1 MLAAERYDRIVE
13 MVNENGSMR
22 VSELSDRCRV
32 TEETIR
38 RDLDRLE
45 QAGRLKRS
53 HGGAVS
59 IKDDQPEIP
68 YRVRE
73 TTHAEEKKRIA
84 QAALSMIRP
93 GDRILLD
100 ASTTAGYMAANMP
113 DIPLTVLTN
122 SIQVATEL
130 SSKDKIEVISTGG
143 QLAQRSLSF
152 VGPLAERSLET
163 YHVDKLFLS
172 CKGVHL
178 EGGGISE
185 SNELQ
190 ARLKQKMVGI
200 SDQVILLADASKF
213 GVRAFARVTG
223 LNAVHAVIINEPQEG
238 DLIHRLKDYD
248 IQITTV

>member
-13 MVNENGSMR
+13 MVNESGSMR

-84 QAALSMIRP
+84 QAALAMIHP

-178 EGGGISE
+178 DGGGISE

-223 LNAVHAVIINEPQEG
+223 LNAVHAVILNEQPDG
-238 DLIHRLKDYD
+238 DLLKRLKDYD

>member
-13 MVNENGSMR
+13 MVNESGSMR
-22 VSELSDRCRV
+22 VSELSDHCRV

-84 QAALSMIRP
+84 QAALAMIRP

-178 EGGGISE
+178 DGGGISE

-223 LNAVHAVIINEPQEG
+223 LNAVHAVILNEQPDG
-238 DLIHRLKDYD
+238 DLMKRLKDYD

>member
-13 MVNENGSMR
+13 MVNMKGSMR
-22 VSELSDRCRV
+22 VSELSELCRV

-45 QAGRLKRS
+45 QAGRLRRS

-59 IKDDQPEIP
+59 VKEEQPEIP

-84 QAALSMIRP
+84 QSALSMICP

-113 DIPLTVLTN
+113 DMPLTVLTN

-130 SSKDKIEVISTGG
+130 SSREKIEVISTGG
-143 QLAQRSLSF
+143 QLAPRSLSF

-223 LNAVHAVIINEPQEG
+223 LNAVHAVITDQPLEG
-238 DLIHRLKDYD
+238 ELMDRLNGYD
-248 IQITTV
+248 IEITTV

>member
-13 MVNENGSMR
+13 MVNVKGSMR
-22 VSELSDRCRV
+22 VSELSEHCRV

-45 QAGRLKRS
+45 QAGRLRRS

-59 IKDDQPEIP
+59 VREEQPEIP

-84 QAALSMIRP
+84 QSALSMIRP

-113 DIPLTVLTN
+113 DMPLTVLTN

-130 SSKDKIEVISTGG
+130 SSRDKIEVISTGG

-190 ARLKQKMVGI
+190 ARLKQKMVSI
-200 SDQVILLADASKF
+200 SDQVILLADTSKF

-223 LNAVHAVIINEPQEG
+223 LNAVHAVITDQSLDN
-238 DLIHRLKDYD
+238 DLIERLNSYD
-248 IQITTV
+248 IQITRV

>member
-13 MVNENGSMR
+13 MVNESGSMR

-84 QAALSMIRP
+84 QAALAMIRP
-93 GDRILLD
+93 GDRVLLD

-130 SSKDKIEVISTGG
+130 SSKDRIEVISTGG

-178 EGGGISE
+178 DGGGISE

-223 LNAVHAVIINEPQEG
+223 LNAVHAVILNEPLEG
-238 DLIHRLKDYD
+238 NLIHRLKDYD
-248 IQITTV
+248 IKITTV

>member
-13 MVNENGSMR
+13 MVNVKGSMR
-22 VSELSDRCRV
+22 VSELSEHCRV

-45 QAGRLKRS
+45 QAGRLRRS

-59 IKDDQPEIP
+59 VKEEQPEIP

-84 QAALSMIRP
+84 QSALSMIRP

-113 DIPLTVLTN
+113 DMPLTVLTN

-130 SSKDKIEVISTGG
+130 SSRDKVEVISTGG

-200 SDQVILLADASKF
+200 SDQVILLADTSKF

-223 LNAVHAVIINEPQEG
+223 LNAVHAVITDHSLDDG
-238 DLIHRLKDYD
+238 LIERLNSYD
-248 IQITTV
+248 ISITTV

>member
-13 MVNENGSMR
+13 MVNESGSMR
-22 VSELSDRCRV
+22 VSELSHRCRV

-45 QAGRLKRS
+45 QAGRLRRS

-84 QAALSMIRP
+84 QAALAMIHP

-178 EGGGISE
+178 DGGGISE

-223 LNAVHAVIINEPQEG
+223 LNAVHAVILDEQLDD
-238 DLIHRLKDYD
+238 DLMKRLKDYD

>member
-13 MVNENGSMR
+13 MVNVKGSMR
-22 VSELSDRCRV
+22 VSELSEHCRV

-45 QAGRLKRS
+45 QAGRLRRS

-59 IKDDQPEIP
+59 VKEEQPEIP

-84 QAALSMIRP
+84 QSALSMIRP

-113 DIPLTVLTN
+113 DMPLTVLTN

-130 SSKDKIEVISTGG
+130 SSREKIEVISTGG

-200 SDQVILLADASKF
+200 SDQVILLADTSKF

-223 LNAVHAVIINEPQEG
+223 LNAVHAVITDQSLDD
-238 DLIHRLKDYD
+238 DLIERLNSYD
-248 IQITTV
+248 ISITRV